1 MLVTRTGSPQF
12 QVRTQRVCRRG
23 LAEPKIHRFE
33 LSGLANWHTGQEQS
47 LCKYMKHITNNLT
60 YFLTVA
66 RESVQVGVDMMN
78 RNDIQLQ

>member
-12 QVRTQRVCRRG
+12 QVRTQRACRRG

-33 LSGLANWHTGQEQS
+33 LNGLVNWHTGQEQS
-47 LCKYMKHITNNLT
+47 LYKYMKHITNNLT
-60 YFLTVA
+60 YFLTVTW
-66 RESVQVGVDMMN
+66 ESVQVGVDMMN